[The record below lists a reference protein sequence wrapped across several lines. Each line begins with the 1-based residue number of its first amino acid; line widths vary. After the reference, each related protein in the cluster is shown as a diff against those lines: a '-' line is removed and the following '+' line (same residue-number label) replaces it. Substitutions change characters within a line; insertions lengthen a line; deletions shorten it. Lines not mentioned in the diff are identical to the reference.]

1 MNVRYFH
8 LRAAKLH
15 ILFLITKFI
24 FNFIKNIFSPTSLN
38 LQPQITGC
46 KCNKFFLIP
55 NSFFKVFLNDLYIRC
70 KVLIY

>member
-24 FNFIKNIFSPTSLN
+24 FKFIKNIFLSNFSHFTTSN
-38 LQPQITGC
+38 NGLQM
-46 KCNKFFLIP
+46 
-55 NSFFKVFLNDLYIRC
+55 
-70 KVLIY
+70 